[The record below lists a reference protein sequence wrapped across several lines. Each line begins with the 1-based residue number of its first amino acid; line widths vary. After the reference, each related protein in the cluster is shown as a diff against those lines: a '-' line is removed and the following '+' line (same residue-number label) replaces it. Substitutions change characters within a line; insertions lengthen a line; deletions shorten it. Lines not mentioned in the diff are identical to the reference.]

1 MIFLEIRLLFK
12 TVLCL
17 KYMSIM
23 VNMCLNLT
31 CIKVLKYQNT
41 NKIKKFDVIV
51 LIKIIWIEDPITVAY
66 EYKVLK

>member
-1 MIFLEIRLLFK
+1 
-12 TVLCL
+12 
-17 KYMSIM
+17 M

-51 LIKIIWIEDPITVAY
+51 LIKIIWIEDPITVTY
-66 EYKVLK
+66 EYKVLKL